1 MTQGSVSGIMPAYC
15 HSEMKVNIHGVSH
28 DVQRVLPPPGG
39 HNGQI
44 VEAPGE
50 RTRRGNYVT
59 ARSAQKMGKKNIKK
73 LKWLRP
79 HLLFGSARLKKKI
92 KKKCADC
99 AGRETRANLEE
110 THGFGSIRVPSQLE
124 LE

>member
-28 DVQRVLPPPGG
+28 DLQRVLPPPGG

-59 ARSAQKMGKKNIKK
+59 ARSAQKMGKKNQKTQMAPSTFAV
-73 LKWLRP
+73 WLCLR
-79 HLLFGSARLKKKI
+79 KKK
-92 KKKCADC
+92 KKSADC

>member
-28 DVQRVLPPPGG
+28 DLQRVLPPPGG

-59 ARSAQKMGKKNIKK
+59 ARSAQKMGKKNQKTQMAPSTFAV
-73 LKWLRP
+73 WLCLR
-79 HLLFGSARLKKKI
+79 KKK
-92 KKKCADC
+92 KRCADC